1 MQIQI
6 YNQNFDLSEP
16 FRQYLQ
22 EKFDS
27 LDKYQANILDFQVK
41 LIRDQH
47 HQKGDVYIIEVKLS
61 LPNTEPIFIR
71 EEASDARATVD
82 KVQEKLARLLVK
94 NKNKKLGRLRRNIKK
109 FQSLKFWKKKE
120 Y

>member
-1 MQIQI
+1 M
-6 YNQNFDLSEP
+6 SEP

-22 EKFDS
+22 EKFNS
-27 LDKYQANILDFQVK
+27 LDKYQTNILDFQVK

-61 LPNTEPIFIR
+61 LPNTESIFIK
-71 EEASDARATVD
+71 EEASDARAAVD
-82 KVQEKLARLLVK
+82 QAQEKLARLLVK
-94 NKNKKLGRLRRNIKK
+94 NKNRKLGKLRRNIKK